1 MFHVRQ
7 RWGFALTLTVPT
19 CLLIMSSGSL
29 LTAESIPGDEPA
41 VFRLRTPDDPALPRS
56 GLLESNSGSGDVRLS
71 GADEPVWLT
80 GNLDTLADDAIALP
94 HDESRS
100 PYEDYQLDRA
110 GFYAET
116 QLPVTIRDRQLV
128 WEPRAREVPAVG
140 RAARHCAKAVRKLCE
155 SCLWRV
161 PDMMG
166 EQFSGVSFSVIRCCD
181 QSA

>member
-29 LTAESIPGDEPA
+29 LTAESIPGDEPS

-100 PYEDYQLDRA
+100 PYEDYQLDLA
-110 GFYAET
+110 GFYAEDAVASDGSGPAAG
-116 QLPVTIRDRQLV
+116 LGAAGSGSAGC
-128 WEPRAREVPAVG
+128 RAGCSP
-140 RAARHCAKAVRKLCE
+140 LCE